1 VSRALLSGWIT
12 RFGCPQNITTDQGR
26 QFELNLFQSLVKM
39 CGIYICRTT
48 PHHPAGN
55 GLVERLHRTMKAAI
69 MRHADYQWTEA
80 LPLVLLGIRTA
91 YKEDLQSSTAEL
103 VYGEHLR
110 VSGKLL
116 AAAFPNVEAS
126 AFIQQLRR
134 QMDQLR
140 PTTTARHSSPAIF
153 VHKDLQDSTH
163 VFLRQDSI
171 CRALQAP
178 YNGRT
183 N

>member
-1 VSRALLSGWIT
+1 MSRALLSGWIT

-91 YKEDLQSSTAEL
+91 Y
-103 VYGEHLR
+103 GEHLR